1 MRREIDQKEPN
12 DSHTTRAHGVSNI
25 GKHKILEIA
34 QLNRNRYKLSQEHNA
49 ISSKR
54 LEITQL
60 DKARRQGRYARRDEK

>member
-1 MRREIDQKEPN
+1 MEPN
-12 DSHTTRAHGVSNI
+12 DSHTTRSHGVSNV

-49 ISSKR
+49 ITSKR